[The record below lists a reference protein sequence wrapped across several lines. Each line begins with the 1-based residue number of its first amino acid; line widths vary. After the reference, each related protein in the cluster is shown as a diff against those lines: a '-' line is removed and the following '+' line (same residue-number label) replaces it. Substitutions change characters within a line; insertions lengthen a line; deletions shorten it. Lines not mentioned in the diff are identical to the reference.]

1 MEDEKYLSEQGEK
14 LAQIL
19 GLKRDREHK
28 DRYVTSW
35 GNKTALGLSRQIMT
49 FAHLLENGEKIDI

>member
-1 MEDEKYLSEQGEK
+1 MIDEKYLSEQGEI

-19 GLKRDREHK
+19 GLKRSKEHK

-35 GNKTALGLSRQIMT
+35 GNKTGLGLARQIIA
-49 FAHLLENGEKIDI
+49 FADLLNKEEKLSI